1 MIKVTCKIVNL
12 RSCIR
17 CEFNQ
22 NTALD
27 IETTLKKTK
36 TIHLNALQQYVKLD
50 IIILE
55 MYFLIYLDKYYVTSR
70 SDRAK

>member
-27 IETTLKKTK
+27 IETTLKKKKNNTFK
-36 TIHLNALQQYVKLD
+36 CPSAVCEIRHNN
-50 IIILE
+50 
-55 MYFLIYLDKYYVTSR
+55 SR
-70 SDRAK
+70 DVFFNLS